1 MRLAS
6 LFSGGKDSTYAT
18 YLMEQMGHEV
28 DFLVGILP
36 DNPDSWMF
44 HTPNLHLLPL
54 QAEAMGKRLVTA
66 RSDGGERDDLRA
78 LRKALMGLEVEGVI
92 TGALASD
99 YQWDR
104 INEVCEYMGLAVH
117 SPLWRKGQRLLM
129 EEMVAEMEAMIVGVS
144 AEGLDHDWLG
154 RRLNEATLEELE
166 AVTGKY
172 GINLSGEGGEY
183 ETLVLDS
190 PLHLRPLLVSAWKE
204 ELARDGGRIRVTKA
218 RLGVRR

>member
-6 LFSGGKDSTYAT
+6 LFSGGKDSTYAI

-28 DFLVGILP
+28 DFLVGIVP
-36 DNPDSWMF
+36 DDPDSWMF

-66 RSDGGERDDLRA
+66 RSDGGERGDLRA
-78 LRKALMGLEVEGVI
+78 LREALVGLEVEGVV

-104 INEVCEYMGLAVH
+104 INEVCKGIGLAVH
-117 SPLWRKGQRLLM
+117 SPLWRKDQRLLM
-129 EEMVAEMEAMIVGVS
+129 GEMVAEMEVIIVGIS
-144 AEGLDHDWLG
+144 AEGLGHDWLG
-154 RRLNEATLEELE
+154 RRLDEAALEELE
-166 AVTGKY
+166 AVATRY

-183 ETLVLDS
+183 ETLVVDS

-218 RLGVRR
+218 RLGVMK